1 MDEWTSR
8 ENGNVSVLNLID
20 SSINHGAVENTS
32 HGFMKCHFAFP
43 YIYSY
48 KSIHTYLIID
58 ILDVSEE
65 TWKSIYCKKLWEQ
78 MCVLF
83 LSLRSMEYVDEKSSS
98 IFTKMVNYAGTD
110 SSSELWMIYQL
121 VKLSIGE
128 KNSCMCY
135 SFFELSLIT
144 RPSNTS
150 TSEQFLLYHLK

>member
-1 MDEWTSR
+1 
-8 ENGNVSVLNLID
+8 
-20 SSINHGAVENTS
+20 
-32 HGFMKCHFAFP
+32 MKCHFAFP

-65 TWKSIYCKKLWEQ
+65 TWKSIYCNKLWEQ

-110 SSSELWMIYQL
+110 SSSEL
-121 VKLSIGE
+121 
-128 KNSCMCY
+128 
-135 SFFELSLIT
+135 
-144 RPSNTS
+144 
-150 TSEQFLLYHLK
+150 